1 MGKCILA
8 LIFILILP
16 LSVQGKYQHK
26 NKQIEIHFLNVLF
39 LIEFI
44 FLQLTFT
51 SHGWPYLWHHPQRW
65 YGMSVQHFRLLV
77 KALGEQFSCGGALS
91 LATVVEYRR
100 SMGLVVSVSSGW
112 CYSRIFLVIAR
123 RLWNRYFLTSWNIY
137 GGRIG
142 DLYFVVHSALS
153 RSHSSGSVFLVRLS
167 SWFFGTSQRWVRFRE

>member
-51 SHGWPYLWHHPQRW
+51 SHG
-65 YGMSVQHFRLLV
+65 
-77 KALGEQFSCGGALS
+77 
-91 LATVVEYRR
+91 
-100 SMGLVVSVSSGW
+100 
-112 CYSRIFLVIAR
+112 
-123 RLWNRYFLTSWNIY
+123 
-137 GGRIG
+137 
-142 DLYFVVHSALS
+142 
-153 RSHSSGSVFLVRLS
+153 
-167 SWFFGTSQRWVRFRE
+167 